1 MTLDRVMADSTT
13 RENFNMM
20 LLSIF
25 AAVALLLAAI
35 GIYGLMSYA
44 VQQRTQE
51 IGIRMALGAG
61 RGQMMRLI
69 MGQGMRLA
77 AVGIVVGLGAA
88 YGLTRF
94 LAGLLFNV
102 KATDPWT
109 FVAVAGLLSAVALAA
124 AFVPAQRATRI
135 DPVLALRQE

>member
-1 MTLDRVMADSTT
+1 
-13 RENFNMM
+13 
-20 LLSIF
+20 
-25 AAVALLLAAI
+25 
-35 GIYGLMSYA
+35 
-44 VQQRTQE
+44 
-51 IGIRMALGAG
+51 
-61 RGQMMRLI
+61 

-77 AVGIVVGLGAA
+77 LVGIAIGLVAA

-109 FVAVAGLLSAVALAA
+109 FALVAAILTAVALAA
-124 AFVPAQRATRI
+124 AFVPAHRATRV